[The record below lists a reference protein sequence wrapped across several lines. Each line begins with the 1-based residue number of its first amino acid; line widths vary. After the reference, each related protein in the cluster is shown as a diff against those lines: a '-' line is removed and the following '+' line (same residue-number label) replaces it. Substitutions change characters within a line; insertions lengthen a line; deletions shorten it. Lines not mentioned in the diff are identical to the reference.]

1 MNVEIIEK
9 KVQKRNYSLTLT
21 VDLFNKRVRVDDYLG
36 DVSSC
41 VSEALQAV
49 TEIAAEKL
57 IFKVRQEHA
66 ATLIGSGFIY
76 EAKIDNFYL
85 GSNCLFLVKYFAD
98 ERRNSKNW
106 MQEDQILL
114 DVLAHPA
121 DPKLPKLPKGYELR
135 KAEESDVVLLAN
147 LYETVFEVYPTP
159 MNDPAYIKKCMKHHT
174 IFYIATFEGKIVSA
188 ASAEI
193 NDFYHNA
200 EMTDCATLPEH
211 RQFGLM
217 KHLLV
222 KLEEELL
229 AKYIF
234 CVYSIA
240 RALSFGMNLVLHQL
254 HYQYN
259 GRLANNCYIFDTLED
274 MNMWVKQLR

>member
-21 VDLFNKRVRVDDYLG
+21 VDPFNKRVRVDDYLG

-41 VSEALQAV
+41 VNEALQAV

-66 ATLIGSGFIY
+66 STLIQFGFIY
-76 EAKIDNFYL
+76 EATIDQFYL
-85 GSNCLFLVKYFAD
+85 GSNCLFLVKYFTD

-106 MQEDQILL
+106 MKEDQILL
-114 DVLAHPA
+114 DVLARPT
-121 DPKLPKLPKGYELR
+121 DLTLQKLPNGYELR
-135 KAEESDVVLLAN
+135 KAEESDASLLAS
-147 LYETVFEVYPTP
+147 LYGTVFAVYPTP
-159 MNDPAYIKKCMKHHT
+159 MNNPAYIKKCMNNHT
-174 IFYIATFEGKIVSA
+174 IFYIVTFKGEIVSTA
-188 ASAEI
+188 AAEI